1 MAWIQLI
8 PASTQS
14 GGRRVTVPT
23 AKLTEGGLLILNPVT
38 VGMLGTPA
46 KLLVYIDIDRLGIK
60 LQPSKP
66 DDAGAFTLSAGGQAS
81 ARVYLRKLV
90 SEHPEMIGTYTVRS
104 QAHAIVLTRE
114 RS

>member
-1 MAWIQLI
+1 MAWTQLI

-38 VGMLGTPA
+38 VGILGTPA

-60 LQPSKP
+60 LQPGKP
-66 DDAGAFTLSAGGQAS
+66 DDAGAFTLSAGGQTS

-90 SEHPEMIGTYTVRS
+90 SEHPEMIGNYTVKS
-104 QAHAIVLTRE
+104 QAHTVVLFKKQ
-114 RS
+114 